1 MRVVQAYFEDINSFQ
16 KFFKKL
22 LAQYLTVSSL
32 TLSHIFLPLNGVFL
46 MKYLVLLYSLMFIV
60 TSTLFSQTS
69 QLVET
74 GKQPLHVFQHENVVH
89 VLTNTIDINFNGL
102 QDEGDIPSKWFRYN
116 AETKDLIDS
125 TTFAWR
131 SYSFPIRVG
140 IDKISHKL
148 YIPTNDAIA
157 EYDLNTGQITD
168 SLFLEIPVR
177 SISTNGNTIGVVD
190 KNSASQTAY
199 KISKYTSG
207 TFIQQALRC
216 GINKEYIAFINEGAF
231 GSSTDDSYLTI
242 LSEDSQLV
250 FPLGK
255 GANHIFEY
263 DNKLYITMNGSHE
276 IVVFSLSE
284 MKIEKKISTQT
295 TGFDGPRESIITT
308 VDSTLIYTTTYAG
321 DVRVFSL
328 ESGEMLHTI
337 AFPEMKKVESI
348 AYVKDYFYIT
358 RPMSTDFD
366 DPDKPVNLRK
376 LGVIRNNQKMDVSF
390 DLPYN
395 PSQLLTIDSTLFI
408 VFNRVDKNFN
418 TIQDPEDSEAWIYK
432 YDIRTLTDTT
442 FAFANIDS
450 VNLGWSSLGFPTR
463 CSFDLTKKFLYVA
476 CNDTIRS
483 YTTKRLELVNDYV
496 TPFKT
501 SYFTQTG
508 ENEFFASIRSKENYG
523 VKYNQ
528 IVTGKFPQ
536 STATVSLSDGSEA
549 FVVNNEGDFSA
560 SATNGSLTIYRNGE
574 TNTIDIGNTANHF
587 LVKDDIAYVTMN
599 GSHEVVKINLLT
611 KEVEKRFAILTS
623 GFSGPRETVLLDNTL
638 YTTAYSGDIFT
649 INLGTDEVK
658 KEFTTSGI
666 PEGLTIVT
674 TGTNTSL
681 WTALAYKDA
690 SYSSDDRVEIFNLS
704 DGTSVVE
711 GSKYHSNELS
721 IVGNKIRYNTKTST
735 STVVTIHTLQGEQ
748 VFTVSSLPTT
758 GEVAIPSLP
767 SGSYIASL
775 RHGQHHSSLLFTI
788 IR

>member
-1 MRVVQAYFEDINSFQ
+1 
-16 KFFKKL
+16 
-22 LAQYLTVSSL
+22 
-32 TLSHIFLPLNGVFL
+32 

-89 VLTNTIDINFNGL
+89 VLTNTIDVNFNGL

-216 GINKEYIAFINEGAF
+216 GINKEDIAFINEGGF

-328 ESGEMLHTI
+328 ESGEMLQKI
-337 AFPEMKKVESI
+337 ALPGAKPESI
-348 AYVKDYFYIT
+348 VAFNDYIFVSIPLRSDY
-358 RPMSTDFD
+358 SADF
-366 DPDKPVNLRK
+366 RYA
-376 LGVIRNNQKMDVSF
+376 VIQNNQVVSLRF
-390 DLPYN
+390 LSQLN
-395 PSQLLTIDSTLFI
+395 PSQFLILDSTLYM
-408 VFNRVDKNFN
+408 VHNRVDKNFN
-418 TIQDPEDSEAWIYK
+418 SIQDPEDSEAWIYK
-432 YDIRTLTDTT
+432 YEITKSNDTT
-442 FAFANIDS
+442 YAFKNLDS

-599 GSHEVVKINLLT
+599 GSHEVVKFNLLT

-666 PEGLTIVT
+666 PEGLAIVT

-711 GSKYHSNELS
+711 GSKNHSNELS

-775 RHGQHHSSLLFTI
+775 RQGQHHPSLLFTI

>member
-1 MRVVQAYFEDINSFQ
+1 
-16 KFFKKL
+16 
-22 LAQYLTVSSL
+22 
-32 TLSHIFLPLNGVFL
+32 
-46 MKYLVLLYSLMFIV
+46 MFII
-60 TSTLFSQTS
+60 TSNLFSQTS

-89 VLTNTIDINFNGL
+89 VLTNTIDFNFNGL
-102 QDEGDIPSKWFRYN
+102 QDEGDIPAKWFRYN

-157 EYDLNTGQITD
+157 EYDLKTGQISDT
-168 SLFLEIPVR
+168 LFLEIPVR

-216 GINKEYIAFINEGAF
+216 GPNKEYIAFINEGAF
-231 GSSTDDSYLTI
+231 GATTDDSYLTI
-242 LSEDSQLV
+242 LTDNSQV
-250 FPLGK
+250 VYALGK

-263 DNKLYITMNGSHE
+263 ENKLYITMNGSHE

-321 DVRVFSL
+321 DVLAISL
-328 ESGEMLHTI
+328 ESGEILHTI
-337 AFPEMKKVESI
+337 SLPAAKVESI
-348 AYVKDYFYIT
+348 TSIKDFIFASI
-358 RPMSTDFD
+358 P
-366 DPDKPVNLRK
+366 
-376 LGVIRNNQKMDVSF
+376 LGSDYSVDIRYAIIRNNQIMHIPFAKRF
-390 DLPYN
+390 N
-395 PSQLLTIDSTLFI
+395 PSQFLALDSTLYM

-418 TIQDPEDSEAWIYK
+418 TIQDPEDSEAWIFK
-432 YDIRTLTDTT
+432 FDIQMLSDST
-442 FAFANIDS
+442 FAFSNLDS

-463 CSFDLTKKFLYVA
+463 CSFDPTKIFLYVA

-508 ENEFFASIRSKENYG
+508 EDEYFASIRSKENYG

-560 SATNGSLTIYRNGE
+560 NATNGSLTIYRNGE

-587 LVKDDIAYVTMN
+587 LMKDDIAYVTMN
-599 GSHEVVKINLLT
+599 GSHEVVKFNLLT

-623 GFSGPRETVLLDNTL
+623 GFSGPRESVLLDNTL
-638 YTTAYSGDIFT
+638 YTSAYSGDIFT

-666 PEGLTIVT
+666 PEGLAIVT

-681 WTALAYKDA
+681 WTTLAYKDA
-690 SYSSDDRVEIFNLS
+690 SYASDERVEIFFLS

-711 GSKYHSNELS
+711 GSKNRSNEIS

-735 STVVTIHTLQGEQ
+735 SPVVTIHTLQGEQ
-748 VFTVSSLPTT
+748 VFTLSSLPIT
-758 GEVAIPSLP
+758 GEVAIPALP